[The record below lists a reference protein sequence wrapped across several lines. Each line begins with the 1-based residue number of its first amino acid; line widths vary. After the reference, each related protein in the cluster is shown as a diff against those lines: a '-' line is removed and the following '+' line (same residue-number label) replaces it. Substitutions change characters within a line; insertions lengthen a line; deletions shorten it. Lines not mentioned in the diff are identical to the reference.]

1 MTMKAVIQTG
11 YGDVDVLELVE
22 RPRPEPKRGEVL
34 VRIHAADV
42 TKGDARL
49 RAFDVPGIFRLPFML
64 MLGAKRPRTEIPG
77 FDFAGEVV
85 ALGEGATR
93 FKVGD
98 RVFGQHMFRCHAE
111 YRAVPEGVSIA
122 LIPENLSYEEAV
134 SLPFGA
140 FTALDFFR
148 RGGLKAGDAI
158 LVNGASGAVGV
169 AAVQIAH
176 HLGAEVTAVC
186 SGRNAE
192 LVRALGACD
201 VLDYAAPGF
210 ALPDGAFDFV
220 FDMVGNLGWSAAE
233 RVLKPNGKLLG
244 AFTDGALIWAMLTKG
259 KRVVGG
265 TAEPTRADAERL
277 AELAA
282 TGAIRPVIDSSF
294 ALDEIREAHR
304 RVDTGRKVGAVV
316 VRVG

>member
-1 MTMKAVIQTG
+1 MKAVIQTG
-11 YGDVDVLELVE
+11 YGGVEVLELVE

-34 VRIHAADV
+34 VKIHASDV

-64 MLGAKRPRTEIPG
+64 MLGARRPRIEIPG

-85 ALGEGATR
+85 ALGKGATR

-111 YRAVPEGVSIA
+111 YRAVPEEVSMA
-122 LIPENLSYEEAV
+122 LIPYNLGYEEAV

-186 SGRNAE
+186 SGRNAD
-192 LVRALGACD
+192 LVRELGACD
-201 VLDYAAPGF
+201 VLDYTAPGF

-233 RVLKPNGKLLG
+233 RVLKPKGKLLG

-265 TAEPTRADAERL
+265 TAEPTRADAEHL

-282 TGAIRPVIDSSF
+282 GAIRPVIDSSF
-294 ALDEIREAHR
+294 AFEEIREAHR
-304 RVDTGRKVGAVV
+304 RVDTGHKVGAVV